1 MRSPRYF
8 LPLFLAV
15 AAVGSIAAQPMALTL
30 EEALSTAERV
40 NSSVLLGREA
50 ALQAIEQ
57 ANVARVGLL
66 PTVNANA
73 AQRRTRNLNI
83 LSTTGALSETR
94 PSNRFDARFAGS
106 YSLLNPQVISAAQA
120 SRVGVDIAQ
129 AELRA
134 TVQASLT
141 AVAQAYFAHLRNLRR
156 LDVLDASITRAK
168 ALFDL
173 ARNQFAA
180 GTVAQIDVTRA
191 EAQLAQAEQARLQ
204 QVTTAY
210 QSELAFKRLLNLDP
224 ALEIKLADFAVRRVD
239 ASLMALGDART
250 SFEQR
255 AEWLRAQKA
264 VDQSRLDVR
273 TASYERLPSLALSGD
288 WGRAAGNFDDN
299 DKRSV
304 WTAGVAL
311 SIPIFDGLRAGADK
325 RSALSRQRMQEA
337 RLRTLELQISSE
349 LRLARQDASSRNA
362 QIAVAEKNLRLAEEQ
377 LRLARARYHEGVADN
392 REVVEAQNQL
402 AIAADNVVDAVYQY
416 NLSRVELARARG
428 DVRTVLAEKSP

>member
-1 MRSPRYF
+1 M
-8 LPLFLAV
+8 FLAV

-377 LRLARARYHEGVADN
+377 LHLARARYHEGVADN